1 MPEYVV
7 SQTYRDDVLGIVRI
21 SVRSNLRNASARWSG
36 NVLRLNLPPH
46 TTLRQYN
53 TIMDEWRPR
62 LLELRPRT
70 ARYSHGQVFDFT
82 DFTVSIAHATHRL
95 AHVVS
100 ARKTD
105 ECNFIVTLS
114 AEKDFSDPE
123 VEQTISARMAAIAR
137 FMARKY
143 LPEIASAEFRR
154 IGVFPSAL
162 KISHGAQRLG
172 YCSAKGEI
180 ALSYMIMFLPPPL
193 RRYII
198 CHEAAHL
205 TEMNHSPRFHALA
218 DRYLDGME
226 KDLAKQLKKFAW
238 PVLR

>member
-7 SQTYRDDVLGIVRI
+7 SQTYRDDILGIVRI

-36 NVLRLNLPPH
+36 NVLRLNLPAH

-53 TIMDEWRPR
+53 TIMDQWRPR
-62 LLELRPRT
+62 LLELRPQA
-70 ARYSHGQVFDFT
+70 ARYSHGQLFDFT
-82 DFTVSIAHATHRL
+82 DFTVSIVHSEHRQI
-95 AHVVS
+95 HVVS
-100 ARKTD
+100 AKQSGN
-105 ECNFIVTLS
+105 CNFIITLS
-114 AEKDFSDPE
+114 GEKNFSDPD
-123 VEQTISARMAAIAR
+123 VEQAVSARLAAVAR
-137 FMARKY
+137 FMARKF
-143 LPEIASAEFRR
+143 LLEIAAAEFRR
-154 IGVFPSAL
+154 IGVYPSSL

-180 ALSYMIMFLPPPL
+180 ALSYMIMFLPPHL

-205 TEMNHSPRFHALA
+205 TEMNHSSRFHALA
-218 DRYLDGME
+218 DSYLDGME
-226 KDLAKQLKKFAW
+226 KTLAKQLKKFAW